1 MEYRQLGNTGIQVAP
16 FTLGGNVFGWTI
28 EEATSFEI
36 LDSFSRSGFNLV
48 DTADVYARWKPGNS
62 GGESE
67 TIIGDW
73 MKLRGNRSNM
83 IIATKVG
90 SDMGIGKK
98 SLAKKYIL
106 QAAESSLKRLQTDY
120 IDLYQ
125 THWDDPDTPMEE
137 TLEAYQQLIQEGKV
151 RFIGASNLS
160 PERLKTSLQL
170 SKEKGYPAYQTFQPL
185 YNLVEREAFEKELE
199 SICINNHLAVI
210 NYYSLASGFLTGK
223 YRVEG
228 DLSKSARGGGAKKY
242 LNEKGFKVLAALD
255 SVAEEHNSTPAGVTI
270 AWLLARPSVTAPIA
284 SATNMQ
290 QLKFLMDGVL
300 LKLNSENIDLLN
312 NVSAWK

>member
-1 MEYRQLGNTGIQVAP
+1 
-16 FTLGGNVFGWTI
+16 
-28 EEATSFEI
+28 
-36 LDSFSRSGFNLV
+36 
-48 DTADVYARWKPGNS
+48 
-62 GGESE
+62 
-67 TIIGDW
+67 
-73 MKLRGNRSNM
+73 
-83 IIATKVG
+83 
-90 SDMGIGKK
+90 
-98 SLAKKYIL
+98 
-106 QAAESSLKRLQTDY
+106 
-120 IDLYQ
+120 
-125 THWDDPDTPMEE
+125 MEE

-199 SICINNHLAVI
+199 SICISNHLAVI
-210 NYYSLASGFLTGK
+210 NYYSLAAGFLTGK
-223 YRVEG
+223 YRGEG

-255 SVAEEHNSTPAGVTI
+255 AIAEEHNSTPAGVTI

-300 LKLNSENIDLLN
+300 LKLTSENIDLLN
-312 NVSAWK
+312 NVSAWR

>member
-1 MEYRQLGNTGIQVAP
+1 MEYRQLGNTGMQVAP
-16 FTLGGNVFGWTI
+16 LTLGGNIFGWTI

-36 LDSFSRSGFNLV
+36 LDGFSRAGFNLV
-48 DTADVYARWKPGNS
+48 DTADVYSRWKPGNS

-67 TIIGDW
+67 TIIGNW

-98 SLAKKYIL
+98 SLAKNYIL
-106 QAAESSLKRLQTDY
+106 QAAEASLKRLQTDY

-125 THWDDPDTPMEE
+125 THWDDPDTPVEE
-137 TLEAYQQLIQEGKV
+137 TLQAYQQLIQEGKV

-160 PERLKTSLQL
+160 PERLTASLQL

-199 SICINNHLAVI
+199 TVCVNNHLAVI

-223 YRVEG
+223 YRGEG
-228 DLSKSARGGGAKKY
+228 DLSKSPRGGGAKKY
-242 LNEKGFKVLAALD
+242 LNEKCFRVLATLD
-255 SVAEEHNSTPAGVTI
+255 SVAEEHNCTPASVAI
-270 AWLLARPSVTAPIA
+270 AWLVARPSVTAPIA
-284 SATNMQ
+284 SATNTQ
-290 QLKFLMDGVL
+290 QLKFLMDGASL
-300 LKLNSENIDLLN
+300 QLTSENIELLN
-312 NVSAWK
+312 KVSEWR